1 MGVYDDLGISPI
13 INVSGSVT
21 RLGGAPLTER
31 GLAAFEAAAR
41 ECVPIDQ
48 LQGAASRRIA
58 ALTGAE
64 SGLVTSGAADAL
76 TLGAAAI
83 LAGHDLG
90 RMERLP
96 DTTGMRREFII
107 AREQRNGYDHAVRAA
122 GAILVEAG
130 FHELVAGAGVRR
142 CEAWEIEA
150 AIGPNTAG
158 ILYVHDACSRPPMAE
173 VVAVAR
179 RHGLP
184 LLVDAAGELPPREN
198 LRSIVA
204 VGADLVAFSG
214 GKAIRGPQATGIL
227 CCRRDLVASAA
238 LQMFDMDDH
247 FELWEPPLE
256 LIDKTRLRGLPRHGI
271 GRSMKVSK
279 EQIVALLAALEDFAA
294 GVYDRDLP
302 VFHDYLQ
309 SIASALSG
317 STSGASA
324 SGASALSGS
333 AVSES
338 QATDLPVECHWP
350 KVGRGCVPVLE
361 LALDERRL
369 GRTALEVCRRLRR
382 GVPPVYVGHGKL
394 DEGRLVIHPLHLN
407 AERLAL
413 LIDRLRQELTPSP
426 GS

>member
-1 MGVYDDLGISPI
+1 
-13 INVSGSVT
+13 
-21 RLGGAPLTER
+21 
-31 GLAAFEAAAR
+31 
-41 ECVPIDQ
+41 
-48 LQGAASRRIA
+48 
-58 ALTGAE
+58 
-64 SGLVTSGAADAL
+64 
-76 TLGAAAI
+76 
-83 LAGHDLG
+83 
-90 RMERLP
+90 
-96 DTTGMRREFII
+96 
-107 AREQRNGYDHAVRAA
+107 
-122 GAILVEAG
+122 
-130 FHELVAGAGVRR
+130 
-142 CEAWEIEA
+142 
-150 AIGPNTAG
+150 
-158 ILYVHDACSRPPMAE
+158 
-173 VVAVAR
+173 
-179 RHGLP
+179 
-184 LLVDAAGELPPREN
+184 
-198 LRSIVA
+198 
-204 VGADLVAFSG
+204 VAFSG

-227 CCRRDLVASAA
+227 CGRRDLVASAA

-302 VFHDYLQ
+302 VFRDYLQ

-317 STSGASA
+317 SALSG
-324 SGASALSGS
+324 SALSGS
-333 AVSES
+333 ALSGSAQSGSAQSRSAARES
-338 QATDLPVECHWP
+338 QATALPVECHWP

-407 AERLAL
+407 AERVAL
-413 LIDRLRQELTPSP
+413 LTDRLRQELTPNP

>member
-1 MGVYDDLGISPI
+1 MGVYEDLGLSPI

-31 GLAAFEAAAR
+31 GLAAFQAAAQ

-48 LQGAASRRIA
+48 LQGAASQRIA

-64 SGLVTSGAADAL
+64 SGLVTSGAAAAL

-83 LAGHDLG
+83 LAGYDLG
-90 RMERLP
+90 RMERMP
-96 DTTGMRREFII
+96 DTTGMRREFVI

-130 FHELVAGAGVRR
+130 FHEVVAGAGVRR

-158 ILYVHDACSRPPMAE
+158 ILYVHDACGRPPMAE

-227 CCRRDLVASAA
+227 CGRRDLVASAA

-247 FELWEPPLE
+247 FELWEPPIN

-279 EQIVALLAALEDFAA
+279 EQIVALLVALEDFAT

-302 VFHDYLQ
+302 VFHEYLQ
-309 SIASALSG
+309 SIASALS
-317 STSGASA
+317 
-324 SGASALSGS
+324 ASALGASTLSMS
-333 AVSES
+333 AVSE
-338 QATDLPVECHWP
+338 LPVECHWP
-350 KVGRGCVPVLE
+350 KVGHGCVPVLE

-369 GRTALEVCRRLRR
+369 GRTAMEVCRRLRQ
-382 GVPPVYVGHGKL
+382 GAPPVYVGHGKL

-407 AERLAL
+407 AERVAL
-413 LIDRLRQELTPSP
+413 LIDRLRQELRPSP
-426 GS
+426 RS

>member
-1 MGVYDDLGISPI
+1 MGVYEDLGLSPI

-31 GLAAFEAAAR
+31 GLAAFHAAAQ

-48 LQGAASRRIA
+48 LQGAASQRIA

-64 SGLVTSGAADAL
+64 TGLVTSGAAAAL

-83 LAGHDLG
+83 LAGYDLG

-96 DTTGMRREFII
+96 DTTGMRREFVI

-130 FHELVAGAGVRR
+130 FHEVVAGAGVRR

-158 ILYVHDACSRPPMAE
+158 ILYVHDACGRPPMAE

-227 CCRRDLVASAA
+227 CGRRDLVASAA

-247 FELWEPPLE
+247 FELWEPPIN

-279 EQIVALLAALEDFAA
+279 EQIVALLVALEDFAT

-302 VFHDYLQ
+302 VFHEYLQ
-309 SIASALSG
+309 SIASALSTSTLG
-317 STSGASA
+317 GATLSTSALGASA
-324 SGASALSGS
+324 AI
-333 AVSES
+333 E
-338 QATDLPVECHWP
+338 LPVECHWP
-350 KVGRGCVPVLE
+350 KVGHGCVPVLE

-369 GRTALEVCRRLRR
+369 GRTAMEVCRRLRQ
-382 GVPPVYVGHGKL
+382 GAPPVYVGHGKL

-407 AERLAL
+407 AERVAL
-413 LIDRLRQELTPSP
+413 LIDRLRQELRPSP
-426 GS
+426 RS